1 MKHLAA
7 LALLLAA
14 PLAGAAER
22 PSLQYP
28 GLYERVQLQRLF
40 ADSKTFAD
48 SVPRMAPAIPA
59 AV

>member
-7 LALLLAA
+7 LALQPAA
-14 PLAGAAER
+14 PLAEAAER

-28 GLYERVQLQRLF
+28 GLYERVQMQRLF

-48 SVPRMAPAIPA
+48 
-59 AV
+59 AVR